1 MHAWTLGLH
10 GTYSVLQSEI
20 WRVTWIFKWMG
31 RQMGVNASKVLAGL
45 QTNRGSLDVVVVT
58 PCVLNTHARCRTIS
72 RSVAQALYFVWVYS
86 PLRVLDI
93 IVTGSL

>member
-1 MHAWTLGLH
+1 
-10 GTYSVLQSEI
+10 
-20 WRVTWIFKWMG
+20 
-31 RQMGVNASKVLAGL
+31 VNASKVLAGL

-58 PCVLNTHARCRTIS
+58 PYVFNTRARCRTIS

-86 PLRVLDI
+86 PLRILGI

>member
-1 MHAWTLGLH
+1 
-10 GTYSVLQSEI
+10 
-20 WRVTWIFKWMG
+20 MG

-58 PCVLNTHARCRTIS
+58 PCVLCTHARCRTIS
-72 RSVAQALYFVWVYS
+72 RSVAIALYFVWVYS

-93 IVTGSL
+93 IITGSL